1 MDSPANGTS
10 STLSQLMSGSRA
22 AGGRHWW
29 VFEWFTQVRENLAS
43 RGRSH
48 PGLRPRAN
56 LRFEVSRLLPAV
68 FSEPDVAAAVWALEG
83 KLLTPPAMSFAHAI
97 REVSWERGF

>member
-1 MDSPANGTS
+1 MDLDELSPVDG
-10 STLSQLMSGSRA
+10 RA
-22 AGGRHWW
+22 AGGRPWW
-29 VFEWFTQVRENLAS
+29 RFEWFTQVRENLAS